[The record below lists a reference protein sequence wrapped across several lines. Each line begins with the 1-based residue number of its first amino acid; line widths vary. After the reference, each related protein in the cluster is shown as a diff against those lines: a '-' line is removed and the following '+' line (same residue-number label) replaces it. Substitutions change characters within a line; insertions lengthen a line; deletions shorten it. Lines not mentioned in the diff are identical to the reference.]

1 MAQEPE
7 GFDEAP
13 AEPQTP
19 APERPVEGED
29 MGPVPELLKAATVE
43 AAAEATGEE
52 EFFEAERAL
61 GVQHEGI
68 GAAQVLGFVLAILAV
83 IGMAIAFI
91 FVILSEQV
99 RGVEDAFANEVNYVE
114 LREAEAEADRLL
126 EQYSV
131 LDEDEGIYRIPI
143 DRAME
148 LMANEAYTT
157 ASTRTY
163 SPELQLLPGN

>member
-1 MAQEPE
+1 MAHQPE

-13 AEPQTP
+13 EPQTP
-19 APERPVEGED
+19 APTRSVEEED

-43 AAAEATGEE
+43 AAAEVTGEA
-52 EFFEAERAL
+52 EFFEAEEQL

-83 IGMAIAFI
+83 LGMAVAFI
-91 FVILSEQV
+91 FIILGEQV
-99 RGVEDAFANEVNYVE
+99 RGVEDAYASEANYVE
-114 LREAEAEADRLL
+114 LREAEAQADRLL
-126 EQYSV
+126 EQYGV
-131 LDEDEGIYRIPI
+131 IDEAQGIYRIPI

-148 LMANEAYTT
+148 LMANEAYTNR
-157 ASTRTY
+157 ANRAY